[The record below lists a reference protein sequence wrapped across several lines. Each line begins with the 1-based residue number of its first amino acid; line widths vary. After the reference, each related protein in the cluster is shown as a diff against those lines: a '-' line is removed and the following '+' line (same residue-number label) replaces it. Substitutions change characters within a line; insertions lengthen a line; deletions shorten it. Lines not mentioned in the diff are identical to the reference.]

1 MFAHILVPV
10 SQGGGALVSFA
21 LDLSPQCAPESCS
34 ASSQHRG
41 TAFQPP
47 DAAHDLSQRMTP
59 GHNPSHASA
68 LAGSDFPLGLVE
80 DLDNFHYSP
89 ESSVSIGSGPEAYN
103 RNLTARMI
111 QAKFDAMKSEMLDE
125 MSRLMMAQLEARQP
139 GPKESEERGGM
150 ADPERVSDLEK
161 RLATAENKIRILE
174 RQKEAL
180 RKAIERQRQA
190 LARMGNAGLAAGR
203 AQPVKNSIPVLPG
216 QLRRL

>member
-59 GHNPSHASA
+59 GLNPSHASA

-139 GPKESEERGGM
+139 GPKGSEERGGM

-161 RLATAENKIRILE
+161 RLAAAEDKTEVPKKKSKISSAKKRPCA
-174 RQKEAL
+174 K
-180 RKAIERQRQA
+180 
-190 LARMGNAGLAAGR
+190 RMRG
-203 AQPVKNSIPVLPG
+203 KDKH
-216 QLRRL
+216 

>member
-1 MFAHILVPV
+1 MFAHIFVPDV
-10 SQGGGALVSFA
+10 SQGGGAPVSFA
-21 LDLSPQCAPESCS
+21 LDLLPQCAPESCS

-125 MSRLMMAQLEARQP
+125 MSRLMMAQLEASQP
-139 GPKESEERGGM
+139 GLKESKERGGM
-150 ADPERVSDLEK
+150 ADPERASDLEK
-161 RLATAENKIRILE
+161 KLAAAENKIRILE

-203 AQPVKNSIPVLPG
+203 AQPIKNG
-216 QLRRL
+216 FRFCKGYDG

>member
-1 MFAHILVPV
+1 VFAHISVLDV
-10 SQGGGALVSFA
+10 SQVGGAPVSFA

-111 QAKFDAMKSEMLDE
+111 QAKFDAMKSEMNQMIDE
-125 MSRLMMAQLEARQP
+125 MSCLKMAQVEARQP
-139 GPKESEERGGM
+139 ALKESEERGGM
-150 ADPERVSDLEK
+150 ADPERASDLEK
-161 RLATAENKIRILE
+161 KLATVKNKIRILE
-174 RQKEAL
+174 RQKDAL
-180 RKAIERQRQA
+180 RKAIERQRQT
-190 LARMGNAGLAAGR
+190 LARMDNAGLAAGR

-216 QLRRL
+216 L

>member
-1 MFAHILVPV
+1 MFAHISVLDV
-10 SQGGGALVSFA
+10 SQGGGAPVSFA
-21 LDLSPQCAPESCS
+21 LDLSRQCAPESCS

-47 DAAHDLSQRMTP
+47 DTAHGLSQRMTP

-125 MSRLMMAQLEARQP
+125 MSRLMMAQLEARQH
-139 GPKESEERGGM
+139 GLKESEERGRM

-161 RLATAENKIRILE
+161 RLAAAEDKIRSSKDKIKNLE

-180 RKAIERQRQA
+180 RKANERQRKT
-190 LARMGNAGLAAGR
+190 LARLDNATFAAGR
-203 AQPVKNSIPVLPG
+203 AQPVEN
-216 QLRRL
+216 

>member
-1 MFAHILVPV
+1 VFAHISVLDV
-10 SQGGGALVSFA
+10 SQGGGAPVSFA
-21 LDLSPQCAPESCS
+21 LDLSPQCSPESCS

-47 DAAHDLSQRMTP
+47 DAAHYLSQRMTP

-111 QAKFDAMKSEMLDE
+111 QAKFDAMKSEMNQMIDE
-125 MSRLMMAQLEARQP
+125 MSCLKMAQVEARQP
-139 GPKESEERGGM
+139 GLKESEE
-150 ADPERVSDLEK
+150 
-161 RLATAENKIRILE
+161 
-174 RQKEAL
+174 
-180 RKAIERQRQA
+180 
-190 LARMGNAGLAAGR
+190 
-203 AQPVKNSIPVLPG
+203 
-216 QLRRL
+216 